1 MDSAAWAP
9 IASDTVP
16 RRPAA
21 IASERRE
28 KLSCVSFIRR
38 VLLNSAKPISRAKM
52 ILVFGIE
59 WVCRRIVLYL
69 RHRNKA
75 SLTRA
80 TPHRNT
86 PDQCAINLLKH
97 LLIFW
102 RVDLSRRF
110 LQRSCGHEFFRAV
123 TAV

>member
-1 MDSAAWAP
+1 
-9 IASDTVP
+9 
-16 RRPAA
+16 
-21 IASERRE
+21 
-28 KLSCVSFIRR
+28 
-38 VLLNSAKPISRAKM
+38 M

-59 WVCRRIVLYL
+59 WVCRRIALYL

-86 PDQCAINLLKH
+86 PDQCATNLLKH

-102 RVDLSRRF
+102 CVDLSPGSSSDHAAMSF
-110 LQRSCGHEFFRAV
+110 SGL
-123 TAV
+123 